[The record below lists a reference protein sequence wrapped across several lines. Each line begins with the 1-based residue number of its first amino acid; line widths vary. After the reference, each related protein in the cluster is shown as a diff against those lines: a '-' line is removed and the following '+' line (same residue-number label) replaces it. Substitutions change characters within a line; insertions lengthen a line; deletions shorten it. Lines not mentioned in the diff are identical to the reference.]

1 MKVEDVG
8 QMLYIAPD
16 SSCFQHS
23 EQPLLQ
29 TSALS
34 LSPLLFL
41 AACVG
46 ETRKFPAKL
55 FACFSLNLLQLLEVW
70 FRLST
75 GHRHSPKI

>member
-1 MKVEDVG
+1 MTVQDVG

-16 SSCFQHS
+16 DSSCFQHS
-23 EQPLLQ
+23 EQALLQ

-41 AACVG
+41 AACVD

-55 FACFSLNLLQLLEVW
+55 FACFPLNLL
-70 FRLST
+70 
-75 GHRHSPKI
+75 